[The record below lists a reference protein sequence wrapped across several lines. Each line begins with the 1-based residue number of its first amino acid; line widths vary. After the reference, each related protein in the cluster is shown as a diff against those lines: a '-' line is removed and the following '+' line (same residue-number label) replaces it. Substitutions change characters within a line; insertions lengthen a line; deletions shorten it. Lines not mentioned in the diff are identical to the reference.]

1 MLTSFLSALFCQ
13 LKFELL
19 VSGQE
24 CLIQGTHPLQLI
36 FEVLSPGKSFN
47 ADSKELVLRLRVL
60 DDFLDER
67 RSRDQEQ
74 AVMRNSKKYVN
85 VH

>member
-19 VSGQE
+19 VLGQE

-36 FEVLSPGKSFN
+36 FEVLSPRKSFN
-47 ADSKELVLRLRVL
+47 ADSMELVLRLRVL

-67 RSRDQEQ
+67 GSRDQE
-74 AVMRNSKKYVN
+74 
-85 VH
+85 